1 MYIVLYRNTVIQK
14 SINSVIIFCINNDM
28 KLAKVFVTI
37 LMTLSQKDRVKTNA
51 D

>member
-1 MYIVLYRNTVIQK
+1 MYIILYRNTVIQK
-14 SINSVIIFCINNDM
+14 SINNNM